1 MNDYQL
7 DQYELDA
14 LSEAFG
20 LMGYERSMAELRDAV
35 SYEDEAVLSA

>member
-1 MNDYQL
+1 MEEWQFE
-7 DQYELDA
+7 QYDLDA

-20 LMGYERSMAELRDAV
+20 LMGYERSIAELRDAI